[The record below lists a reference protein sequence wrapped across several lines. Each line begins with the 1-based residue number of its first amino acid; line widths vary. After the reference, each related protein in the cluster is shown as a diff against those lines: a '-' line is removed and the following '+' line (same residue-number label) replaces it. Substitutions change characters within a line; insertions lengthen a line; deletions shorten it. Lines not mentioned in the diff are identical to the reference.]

1 MRSDSLG
8 EAAARENSSPPRRDH
23 LFVIVDARRACL
35 NPDSIRNSS
44 PHRIRRCNAGVAR
57 AESQKEVAR
66 DDAEVPSSGMQGDAD
81 SPRFFPSPST
91 PPFRAFT
98 LLFTPFLSTSTPLS
112 VFFHSEAYTRPLSLS
127 LSILRFLSRD
137 AAAAFRAFLSFPFRV
152 FPAPLFP
159 LLFSSREFLTRPF
172 RAPLIPVSF
181 EPEMESSWFIP
192 SFRIPLFIIP
202 HVSSPLEL
210 PLINDFRPSL

>member
-57 AESQKEVAR
+57 AESQKEVAG

-81 SPRFFPSPST
+81 SPRFFPSPPLHSFV
-91 PPFRAFT
+91 PSRSF
-98 LLFTPFLSTSTPLS
+98 SPLS
-112 VFFHSEAYTRPLSLS
+112 SPHPRLFRFSFIQRPTRAPSLS
-127 LSILRFLSRD
+127 LSPSFVSSREMPPLP
-137 AAAAFRAFLSFPFRV
+137 FVPSFPFLSV
-152 FPAPLFP
+152 FSPRRFSRYSFLPA
-159 LLFSSREFLTRPF
+159 
-172 RAPLIPVSF
+172 SF
-181 EPEMESSWFIP
+181 
-192 SFRIPLFIIP
+192 
-202 HVSSPLEL
+202 
-210 PLINDFRPSL
+210 

>member
-1 MRSDSLG
+1 MRGDSLG
-8 EAAARENSSPPRRDH
+8 EAAARENSSPRRDH

-57 AESQKEVAR
+57 AESQKEVAG

-81 SPRFFPSPST
+81 SPRFFPSPSI

-112 VFFHSEAYTRPLSLS
+112 VFFHSEAYTRPLSLHPS
-127 LSILRFLSRD
+127 FPLERCRRCLSCLP
-137 AAAAFRAFLSFPFRV
+137 FLSFPCFPRAAFPVTLFFPRV
-152 FPAPLFP
+152 FNAPL
-159 LLFSSREFLTRPF
+159 
-172 RAPLIPVSF
+172 
-181 EPEMESSWFIP
+181 
-192 SFRIPLFIIP
+192 
-202 HVSSPLEL
+202 
-210 PLINDFRPSL
+210 

>member
-1 MRSDSLG
+1 MQTLLAFFHPPPPHPFVPSRSF
-8 EAAARENSSPPRRDH
+8 SP
-23 LFVIVDARRACL
+23 L
-35 NPDSIRNSS
+35 SS
-44 PHRIRRCNAGVAR
+44 PHPRLFRFSFIQRPTR
-57 AESQKEVAR
+57 A
-66 DDAEVPSSGMQGDAD
+66 P
-81 SPRFFPSPST
+81 
-91 PPFRAFT
+91 
-98 LLFTPFLSTSTPLS
+98 
-112 VFFHSEAYTRPLSLS
+112 S

-192 SFRIPLFIIP
+192 SFRIPFHHPPCLFSIGIT
-202 HVSSPLEL
+202 S
-210 PLINDFRPSL
+210 N